1 MTRDAA
7 VVISTGSDLFIRY
20 RVSLFFE
27 DESLCCH
34 VEFTPFSLLSRSL
47 FVCERLFLRG
57 GSRLKYSTGEAS
69 LGILIRLTASRPAD
83 VKRMGFWRE
92 QIQTTQHGGPFLSR
106 YPSGARAA
114 ACAASSSSVPVRPI
128 VRKLRM
134 QHSQLVLSGIAP
146 CGRRRGQEERQLDLT
161 GEGRGASSASGQPS
175 KHAQK
180 RVLEGKKNAD

>member
-92 QIQTTQHGGPFLSR
+92 QMAPFRHSSTAVRFFPVIPRARGPRRAQPLPRPFR
-106 YPSGARAA
+106 FVPSYGSCACSIHNWCSLELRLAEEGAA
-114 ACAASSSSVPVRPI
+114 
-128 VRKLRM
+128 
-134 QHSQLVLSGIAP
+134 
-146 CGRRRGQEERQLDLT
+146 
-161 GEGRGASSASGQPS
+161 
-175 KHAQK
+175 K
-180 RVLEGKKNAD
+180 RNAN